1 MLRTLLIGTMC
12 LMGTTALSADMNDD
26 TPWFVGINYVEQNFG
41 NLDGQDIEGDS
52 YAVFGGYQMNDR
64 VSLELTYADI
74 NIDNFTL
81 NGQSYNDRASDYLA
95 MSAKYNFD
103 DFSGITP
110 FVRVS
115 FVESDDSIS
124 SGGQT
129 IDIVDRGF
137 IGAIGGEY
145 PLTESITLRAEVCSG
160 RGSNNGWAVGP
171 RVSF

>member
-1 MLRTLLIGTMC
+1 
-12 LMGTTALSADMNDD
+12 
-26 TPWFVGINYVEQNFG
+26 
-41 NLDGQDIEGDS
+41 
-52 YAVFGGYQMNDR
+52 
-64 VSLELTYADI
+64 
-74 NIDNFTL
+74 
-81 NGQSYNDRASDYLA
+81 
-95 MSAKYNFD
+95 MSAKYNFG

-145 PLTESITLRAEVCSG
+145 PLTESITLRAEVFSG